1 MKYSRKK
8 KSLYKRQSK
17 KERMKKKKYMKK
29 KRLKSQKG
37 GFFGVGTII
46 NLAMLPFTHIA
57 KPAFVAGVSMI
68 KNRVTNNTNAMNTN
82 AMNNTNDMNNN
93 AMNNTNAMNNNATER
108 IINNSEIKKYIYANN
123 LNIHTLKKLIK
134 FGDIDTLKKI
144 IEDLPT
150 YNSKV

>member
-1 MKYSRKK
+1 MKHSRKK
-8 KSLYKRQSK
+8 NSLYKKMTSK
-17 KERMKKKKYMKK
+17 NKHGKKKSNHNKN

-57 KPAFVAGVSMI
+57 KPAFVAGVAMI
-68 KNRVTNNTNAMNTN
+68 KNRVANNNNA
-82 AMNNTNDMNNN
+82 MNNN
-93 AMNNTNAMNNNATER
+93 AMNNNAMNNNAMNNNDAER
-108 IINNSEIKKYIYANN
+108 IINNNEIKKYIHENN

-144 IEDLPT
+144 INDLPT
-150 YNSKV
+150 YNRNV